1 MDSRISTD
9 ERACGQY
16 SVVALISAHS
26 EECGLPLALGYGQF
40 EYRDFRSRTYP
51 DGQNGSSDAAIDVQ
65 LAAGF
70 FVPSADVGRLHSGE
84 TEAAMEELKR
94 QLTSVSVPNQCQ
106 VNANLCGTIETVGF
120 LIVKQQNVDRI
131 WHHQVL
137 DRF

>member
-1 MDSRISTD
+1 VTGSGSEQFKHRNF
-9 ERACGQY
+9 RA
-16 SVVALISAHS
+16 SA
-26 EECGLPLALGYGQF
+26 
-40 EYRDFRSRTYP
+40 DP
-51 DGQNGSSDAAIDVQ
+51 DGEHGGSDAAVDVK

-120 LIVKQQNVDRI
+120 GGGSCQSGTRDTAS
-131 WHHQVL
+131 
-137 DRF
+137 DC

>member
-1 MDSRISTD
+1 
-9 ERACGQY
+9 
-16 SVVALISAHS
+16 
-26 EECGLPLALGYGQF
+26 
-40 EYRDFRSRTYP
+40 
-51 DGQNGSSDAAIDVQ
+51 
-65 LAAGF
+65 
-70 FVPSADVGRLHSGE
+70 
-84 TEAAMEELKR
+84 MEELKR